1 MRTYSIQAR
10 LLALPLIAAFS
21 LTLGSGCAAAAQS
34 RHSHPPHAHLAPPRF
49 APATATTAFG
59 LDLMRRLGPGNLVI
73 SPDSIATA
81 LSMAGTGAAG
91 NTAAQMAIAM
101 RLHAPSSFDGV
112 GDLQSQLSAEQTAA
126 AKGDPE
132 APTLELA
139 DALFLQ
145 RNLQIGQ
152 PFVSGLQQH
161 FGAAPQTVD
170 FEQAGGEAV
179 KSIDNWVSEH
189 THGLIPKILDSL
201 PGSTRLVLANA
212 IYLKAAWAQQFK
224 TAATGPGTFHR
235 STGAVSTP
243 FMHETT
249 GLAYGHGRGYAAV
262 SLPYHSSTLSLLV
275 LLPVGESVGS
285 LLHGLTPSSFA
296 TILHSMH
303 QHSVRLG
310 LPRFHIA
317 LKREL
322 NGPLE
327 ALGMTDAFHEGT
339 ADFSDIGAGKGLNIG
354 LVEHAADFKIDETG
368 TLAAAATAVT
378 FEATAIRVEPRPVTF
393 DANHPFLFFLRD
405 DSTGALLFAGRVTDP
420 SAEG

>member
-1 MRTYSIQAR
+1 MVAPLVIAAIS
-10 LLALPLIAAFS
+10 LALS
-21 LTLGSGCAAAAQS
+21 SGCAAAAQPAH
-34 RHSHPPHAHLAPPRF
+34 RSHAHAHLAPPRF
-49 APATATTAFG
+49 APAAATTAFG
-59 LDLMRRLGPGNLVI
+59 LDLMQRLGGGNLVF
-73 SPDSIATA
+73 SPDSIVTA

-101 RLHAPSSFDGV
+101 RLHSPSSFDGV
-112 GDLQSQLSAEQTAA
+112 GILQRQLSAEQSAPTSS
-126 AKGDPE
+126 DPE

-170 FEQAGGEAV
+170 FEQASGEAV
-179 KSIDNWVSEH
+179 HEAVQSVDSWVSEH

-201 PGSTRLVLANA
+201 PRSTRLVLANA

-224 TAATGPGTFHR
+224 TSATSPGTFHR
-235 STGAVSTP
+235 STGTVSTP

-249 GLAYGHGRGYAAV
+249 GLPYGHGRGYAAV
-262 SLPYHSSTLSLLV
+262 SLPYHSSTLALLV
-275 LLPVGESVGS
+275 LLPVGESVGR
-285 LLHGLTPSSFA
+285 LLHGLTPSSLSA
-296 TILHSMH
+296 IVHSMH
-303 QHSVRLG
+303 RHSVRLS

-322 NGPLE
+322 NGQLE
-327 ALGMTDAFHEGT
+327 ALGMTDAFHEG
-339 ADFSDIGAGKGLNIG
+339 ADFSDIGAGKELKIG
-354 LVEHAADFKIDETG
+354 LVEHAADFKLDETG
-368 TLAAAATAVT
+368 TLAAAATTVSL
-378 FEATAIRVEPRPVTF
+378 EATAIRVEPQPVTF

-405 DSTGALLFAGRVTDP
+405 NRTGALLFAGRVTDP
-420 SAEG
+420 SAG

>member
-1 MRTYSIQAR
+1 MVA
-10 LLALPLIAAFS
+10 PLVIAAIS
-21 LTLGSGCAAAAQS
+21 LTLSSGCAAAAQPTH
-34 RHSHPPHAHLAPPRF
+34 RSHPHAHLAPPRF

-59 LDLMRRLGPGNLVI
+59 LDLMRRLGGGNLVF
-73 SPDSIATA
+73 SPDSIVTA

-101 RLHAPSSFDGV
+101 RLHSPSSFDGV
-112 GDLQSQLSAEQTAA
+112 GDLQRQLSAEQSAPTSS
-126 AKGDPE
+126 DPE

-170 FEQAGGEAV
+170 FEQASGEAV
-179 KSIDNWVSEH
+179 QSIDSWVSEH
-189 THGLIPKILDSL
+189 THALIPKILDSL
-201 PGSTRLVLANA
+201 PRSTRLVLANA
-212 IYLKAAWAQQFK
+212 IYLKAAWEQQFK
-224 TAATGPGTFHR
+224 TSATSPGTFQR
-235 STGAVSTP
+235 PSGTLSTP

-249 GLAYGHGRGYAAV
+249 GLPYGHGRGYAAV

-275 LLPVGESVGS
+275 LLPVGESVGR
-285 LLHGLTPSSFA
+285 LLHGLTPGSLGA
-296 TILHSMH
+296 IVHSMH
-303 QHSVRLG
+303 RHSVRLS

-327 ALGMTDAFHEGT
+327 ALGMTDAFHEG
-339 ADFSDIGAGKGLNIG
+339 ADFSDIGAGKELKIG

-368 TLAAAATAVT
+368 TLAAAATTVSL
-378 FEATAIRVEPRPVTF
+378 EATAIRVEPQPVTF
-393 DANHPFLFFLRD
+393 DANRPFLFFLRD
-405 DSTGALLFAGRVTDP
+405 DRTGTLLFAGRVTDP
-420 SAEG
+420 SAG